1 MKFTYLFAIQIILVI
16 LQFAG
21 VKALVL
27 PNTTNANQILEA
39 RQEAPFPQFYVPN
52 ANTPAGRARLLQ
64 LQQGYSDA
72 LTLAAVAMLY
82 ANECDEVF
90 LRYFE
95 ADDADF
101 VRGKHIP

>member
-21 VKALVL
+21 VEALAL
-27 PNTTNANQILEA
+27 PNATTLDQKLQIRE
-39 RQEAPFPQFYVPN
+39 EAPFPQFYVPN
-52 ANTPAGRARLLQ
+52 ANTPAGQARLLQ

-72 LTLAAVAMLY
+72 LTLAAIAMLY
-82 ANECDEVF
+82 ANDCDEVF